1 MVFSG
6 EVTMTSQTSIS
17 SSVRPVDGHT
27 LDNTLPS
34 RTHQVRYTF
43 RVGTNPKNLSTVLA
57 ISYDQA
63 AIFVARKVYGANAST
78 RVKGI
83 PYYADCCGYFQAINI
98 LRNNKS
104 YPIGE
109 PFYLQRVCNTCKDKP
124 LTKAAIAG

>member
-6 EVTMTSQTSIS
+6 EVTMSTQTSIS
-17 SSVRPVDGHT
+17 SSVRPVDGQT
-27 LDNTLPS
+27 QDNTLPS
-34 RTHQVRYTF
+34 RPRQVRYTF
-43 RVGTNPKNLSTVLA
+43 RVGSNPKNLLTVLA
-57 ISYDQA
+57 ISYDEA
-63 AIFVARKVYGANAST
+63 ANLVASKVYGANSSC

-109 PFYLQRVCNTCKDKP
+109 PFHLQRMCNTHKDNK
-124 LTKAAIAG
+124 LAKAAIAG